1 MRRDL
6 PDAARLLDLARRL
19 LLRDLAPS
27 LPRERRGDVA
37 QIARAMAIA
46 ERELLFG
53 AALSDSCR
61 AALERHYGKGDAAEL
76 MCRLANEIRAGA
88 YDRPGPAREDVRR
101 LLWLITVQK
110 LRESNPDYLA
120 ASGIL

>member
-6 PDAARLLDLARRL
+6 PDAARLLDLARRV

-27 LPRERRGDVA
+27 LLPERQGDVM

-53 AALSDSCR
+53 AALSISCQ
-61 AALERHYGKGDAAEL
+61 AALERRYGKGETEDL
-76 MCRLANEIRAGA
+76 LRRLANEIRAGA
-88 YDRPGPAREDVRR
+88 CDQSGPVRDEVRR